1 MKQIGLIVFVMA
13 LIGAGIAYYDINY
26 VRANVETQQIETTT
40 EMTDIVVE
48 ETKTTDLHD
57 PHAGHNHAAP
67 TASGVVP
74 TTVHE
79 YVALSAK
86 PDNLKEYALGDKDAP
101 VTIVE
106 FASYSCGHCGQFH
119 MQNFDAVKKDLIDT
133 GKARFIYRDFPLN
146 APALTA
152 SKIAHCVD
160 QSRYVGMVDTIFKT
174 QDRWLASQDMTQSL
188 TQMARLAGMSKEA
201 IDACLT
207 DEALET
213 SILKQYQSGRDN
225 FQVQSTPTFVFFGT
239 DNRIESFSGNR
250 NVATFTDVVEKL
262 SK

>member
-1 MKQIGLIVFVMA
+1 MKQIGLIVLVLA
-13 LIGAGIAYYDINY
+13 LIGAAIAYYDINH
-26 VRANVETQQIETTT
+26 VRNAEPVTEATETVEALTTK
-40 EMTDIVVE
+40 VE
-48 ETKTTDLHD
+48 QVDT
-57 PHAGHNHAAP
+57 HAGHNHSAP

-74 TTVHE
+74 TTVLD

-86 PDNLKEYALGDKDAP
+86 PDNLKEYALGNTDAP

-119 MQNFDAVKKDLIDT
+119 TQNFDAVKKELIDS

-146 APALTA
+146 GPALTA

-174 QDRWLASQDMTQSL
+174 QDRWLASQDLTQSL

-201 IDACLT
+201 IDVCLT
-207 DEALET
+207 DDALET
-213 SILKQYQSGRDN
+213 SILKQYQAGRDN
-225 FQVQSTPTFVFFGT
+225 FRVEATPTFVFFGT
-239 DNRIESFSGNR
+239 DNRIESLTGNR
-250 NVATFTDVVEKL
+250 NVETFKDIVEKL